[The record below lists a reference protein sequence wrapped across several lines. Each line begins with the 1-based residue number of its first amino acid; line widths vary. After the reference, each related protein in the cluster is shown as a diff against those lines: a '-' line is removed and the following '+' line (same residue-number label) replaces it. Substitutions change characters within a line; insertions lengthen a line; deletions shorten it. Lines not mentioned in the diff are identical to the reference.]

1 MMMNLFNLVNCRVLG
16 SESDPE
22 YNIVKNI
29 HHNWWFLVVL
39 LIELNVQFLLIG
51 YPVLG
56 VIFYTTP
63 ITGAMHLTAL
73 GLGFGSLLVA
83 AAVKATPYEWTAFMP
98 VIKEVE
104 DENSFTK
111 KLEKNLSK
119 SFKTD
124 E

>member
-1 MMMNLFNLVNCRVLG
+1 MMNLFNLINCRVLG
-16 SESDPE
+16 SENDPE
-22 YNIVKNI
+22 YNIFKNI

-39 LIELNVQFLLIG
+39 LIELNVQFLLVQG
-51 YPVLG
+51 YLGLG
-56 VIFYTTP
+56 VIFTTTP
-63 ITGAMHLTAL
+63 MTGAMHLTAI

-83 AAVKATPYEWTAFMP
+83 AAAKATPFQWTTRMP

-111 KLEKNLSK
+111 KLENNLSK
-119 SFKTD
+119 NFKTY